1 MTKYDVFQDFP
12 GDPGVKTLHSN
23 TGGASLIP
31 GWSAKISTCL
41 TAKTPKHKTEYC
53 LCCTPETKTTLQ
65 INYTPT
71 KPFKTPECFN
81 KLEKKP
87 DLKRITMC
95 FMSPKDKLKEV
106 GSGSLVVLGMTDKSG
121 ELSGGWKC
129 SKTGLWYCLLI
140 LTVSF
145 FKNHCI

>member
-1 MTKYDVFQDFP
+1 
-12 GDPGVKTLHSN
+12 
-23 TGGASLIP
+23 
-31 GWSAKISTCL
+31 
-41 TAKTPKHKTEYC
+41 
-53 LCCTPETKTTLQ
+53 
-65 INYTPT
+65 
-71 KPFKTPECFN
+71 
-81 KLEKKP
+81 
-87 DLKRITMC
+87 MC